1 MVMSEMD
8 EGRKFAERSAK
19 VARETLER
27 GKEAAEEATRNA
39 EKGYA
44 ATVANIRDWN
54 VKLIDMAQA
63 NAGAVFD
70 LARQMASVQAPSDM
84 AGVWSEHARKQFEM
98 LSAQTNEL
106 AVIGQKIA
114 ASSTEPFARNFGQVF
129 VRGT

>member
-1 MVMSEMD
+1 MSDMD
-8 EGRKFAERSAK
+8 QGRKFAERSAK
-19 VARETLER
+19 VARETIER

-39 EKGYA
+39 EQGYA

-114 ASSTEPFARNFGQVF
+114 TSSTEPFARNFGQVF
-129 VRGT
+129 ARGT